1 MNYHSHF
8 MRRSRDI
15 HRHMQ
20 DRFAAKL
27 NKKGKLIRVG
37 RPVPFTLE
45 QFRAWLLDQFTSVE
59 AAIRCAYDCGAVLDI
74 LSFHTDHK
82 TPITR
87 GGTLDLDN
95 LALCCDECNRIK
107 GELTAR
113 EYVALRQGLETFSEP
128 ARKDIYKR
136 LKMGAGFL
144 RLRFFNRS
152 KKQKGDTSEG
162 LLPGTQTQAA
172 TD

>member
-1 MNYHSHF
+1 MNYQAIF
-8 MRRSRDI
+8 TKRSLSIYRS
-15 HRHMQ
+15 MKA
-20 DRFAAKL
+20 RFAPKT

-37 RPVPFTLE
+37 REVPFTLE
-45 QFRAWLLDQFTSVE
+45 EFRAWLLAEFKSVD

-74 LSFHTDHK
+74 LNFHTDHK

-87 GGTLDLDN
+87 GGTLALDN
-95 LALCCDECNRIK
+95 LALACEECNRIK

-128 ARKDIYKR
+128 ARRDIYKR
-136 LKMGAGFL
+136 LKTGAGFL
-144 RLRFFNRS
+144 RLRFFNRN
-152 KKQKGDTSEG
+152 KKEKGDASEG
-162 LLPGTQTQAA
+162 LLPGTPPQAA